1 MSAVS
6 TSTTPAVKRRKMG
19 VVTQSPV
26 HEKVATVAMLG
37 DVGSF
42 SHTAASGFFREAFS
56 VVTCSSVG
64 EVCDAVASG
73 TADRGVI
80 PVENSYVGTFDG
92 SYDALLQYSTQLQIV
107 NEVVKEE
114 SHALCSRAGV
124 AIDSVR
130 RVFAHPAAF
139 QQCSTLVNSLD
150 SKVAASSSGAEW
162 VHRELARSTSS
173 ACRSVAS
180 GSEPSAAIATPAAA
194 AAHGLVVLSDGIS
207 NDRNNQTRFVVV
219 AKSAAGAAASPP
231 HGYLA
236 KTSVAIALRNEPA
249 AIFKCL
255 SCFAL
260 REINVAKVFSR
271 PMSCASADFVPTKV
285 HWDYIVYIDLD
296 GSSADPAMAA
306 ALSNLRE
313 FVLTLRVLGSYTKG
327 TTRTVQVHERFTAS
341 SISDLLCGGAI

>member
-139 QQCSTLVNSLD
+139 QQCSTFVNSLD

-173 ACRSVAS
+173 AADLEWRL
-180 GSEPSAAIATPAAA
+180 P
-194 AAHGLVVLSDGIS
+194 
-207 NDRNNQTRFVVV
+207 
-219 AKSAAGAAASPP
+219 GALALPRRAVIRW
-231 HGYLA
+231 GYLHIREPRCA
-236 KTSVAIALRNEPA
+236 ATQEILELLR
-249 AIFKCL
+249 
-255 SCFAL
+255 
-260 REINVAKVFSR
+260 
-271 PMSCASADFVPTKV
+271 
-285 HWDYIVYIDLD
+285 
-296 GSSADPAMAA
+296 GS
-306 ALSNLRE
+306 
-313 FVLTLRVLGSYTKG
+313 
-327 TTRTVQVHERFTAS
+327 
-341 SISDLLCGGAI
+341 